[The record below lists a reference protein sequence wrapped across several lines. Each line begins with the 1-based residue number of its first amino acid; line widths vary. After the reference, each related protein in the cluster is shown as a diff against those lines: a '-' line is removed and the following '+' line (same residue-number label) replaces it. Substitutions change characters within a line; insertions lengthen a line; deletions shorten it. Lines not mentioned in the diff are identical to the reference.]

1 MGGKHNWMNSLSA
14 AGSKVWLSRLGR
26 RCLQGSPRGLQPSRR
41 QGSLPQTPLD
51 EAQAGGAGSP
61 DRSMVGDGVS
71 VPALPTPRGARE
83 ETDPNAGS
91 GRGGDGGPGRSKAGP
106 AVSPPVTSS
115 CPLAGPAPGH
125 RVSRLQPACPR
136 GPRFPVC
143 PQHCPPCQAAC
154 VNMCAADTDRTSG
167 LSTISKFL

>member
-1 MGGKHNWMNSLSA
+1 MNSLSA

-26 RCLQGSPRGLQPSRR
+26 RCLQGSPRGLQPSRC

-106 AVSPPVTSS
+106 AVSHPRDFVLPPGRSGTWSQGQPPAARLSTRSS
-115 CPLAGPAPGH
+115 LP
-125 RVSRLQPACPR
+125 RVSTALPTMPGSMCEY
-136 GPRFPVC
+136 VC
-143 PQHCPPCQAAC
+143 CRHRQDFWP
-154 VNMCAADTDRTSG
+154 
-167 LSTISKFL
+167 

>member
-1 MGGKHNWMNSLSA
+1 MNSLSA

-83 ETDPNAGS
+83 ETDRTLA
-91 GRGGDGGPGRSKAGP
+91 RGGAGTGPWAQQGGACSVPTRDFVLPPGRSGTWSQGQPP
-106 AVSPPVTSS
+106 AARLSTRSS
-115 CPLAGPAPGH
+115 LP
-125 RVSRLQPACPR
+125 RVSTALPTMPGSMCEY
-136 GPRFPVC
+136 VC
-143 PQHCPPCQAAC
+143 CRHRQDFWP
-154 VNMCAADTDRTSG
+154 
-167 LSTISKFL
+167 